1 MLGPTE
7 RGFNHLNSQGPDSG
21 TEMSH
26 CHQST
31 SMASVE
37 IYLVT
42 GEVQVSFLRIPI
54 KDVKRL
60 SVRPFKWL
68 RFVMYAICGTPGK
81 ISATPDGDEVE
92 YDRTELA
99 NVDIQYYYQGKV
111 LFLYVDFLLTAIAAS
126 QENPSFVDFQGLND
140 QVTPSNIRTERMRNF
155 RVQIVERDGSCVI
168 TGELAE
174 ICDAAHLIPRA
185 KGDKV
190 ISSVVWIF

>member
-1 MLGPTE
+1 
-7 RGFNHLNSQGPDSG
+7 
-21 TEMSH
+21 
-26 CHQST
+26 
-31 SMASVE
+31 MASVE
-37 IYLVT
+37 IYLAT
-42 GEVQVSFLRIPI
+42 GEVQISFLRIPI

-68 RFVMYAICGTPGK
+68 RFVMYAICGTPGN

-92 YDRTELA
+92 YDLTELA
-99 NVDIQYYYQGKV
+99 GVNNEYYYQGKV

-140 QVTPSNIRTERMRNF
+140 QVTPSIIRTERSTNF
-155 RVQIVERDGSCVI
+155 RRKIVERDGSCVI

-174 ICDAAHLIPRA
+174 RCDAAHLIPGV
-185 KGDKV
+185 KGDGV

>member
-1 MLGPTE
+1 MLCREKSKRVVSHTCRRMPPSRSLYPSQKWQTCGESVAVHHVCVCMLGPTE

-111 LFLYVDFLLTAIAAS
+111 LFLYVDFCLPQSQLLKKIVAS
-126 QENPSFVDFQGLND
+126 W
-140 QVTPSNIRTERMRNF
+140 TF
-155 RVQIVERDGSCVI
+155 RV
-168 TGELAE
+168 
-174 ICDAAHLIPRA
+174 
-185 KGDKV
+185 
-190 ISSVVWIF
+190 